1 MVIKKRGKEQKIE
14 DGINMLYLAF
24 LWIIN
29 ISTQI
34 YKCLNTNQHSVIT
47 HEERHM
53 PRKKATAK
61 KELVYRDEKG
71 NTLYGFSQEN
81 LERTNRELRQT
92 NNYLKILVIMV
103 LILLG
108 IFAASLIWADL
119 NNVIT
124 AMIYK

>member
-1 MVIKKRGKEQKIE
+1 
-14 DGINMLYLAF
+14 
-24 LWIIN
+24 
-29 ISTQI
+29 
-34 YKCLNTNQHSVIT
+34 
-47 HEERHM
+47 M
-53 PRKKATAK
+53 PRKKATQK
-61 KELVYRDEKG
+61 KDQHLVYRDEKG

-92 NNYLKILVIMV
+92 NIYLKILVLMV